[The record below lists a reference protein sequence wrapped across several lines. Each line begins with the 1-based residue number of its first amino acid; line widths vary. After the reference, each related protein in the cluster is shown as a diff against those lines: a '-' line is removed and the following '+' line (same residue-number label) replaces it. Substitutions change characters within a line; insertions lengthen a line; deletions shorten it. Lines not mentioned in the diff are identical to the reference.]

1 MFDHMTTYTP
11 SPQHEEL
18 SVYSMTT
25 ASAAAG
31 CALGLLFGRG
41 MSRKSSNISALT
53 LLAAGA
59 LIAGPALADM
69 IKRAANRPGTERGS
83 QRRLEG
89 IRDGSLPEGA
99 EIYAL
104 EEGVA
109 A

>member
-1 MFDHMTTYTP
+1 MTTYAP

-18 SVYSMTT
+18 SVYALTT
-25 ASAAAG
+25 AAAAAG
-31 CALGLLFGRG
+31 CALGVLFGRG
-41 MSRKSSNISALT
+41 MGRKSANVSALT

-59 LIAGPALADM
+59 LIAGPAIADV

-83 QRRLEG
+83 QRRLDG
-89 IRDGSLPEGA
+89 IRDGALPEGA

-104 EEGVA
+104 DDGVA

>member
-1 MFDHMTTYTP
+1 MTTYTP

-18 SVYSMTT
+18 SVYTLTT

-41 MSRKSSNISALT
+41 MRRKPANISALT

-59 LIAGPALADM
+59 LIAGPAIADV
-69 IKRAANRPGTERGS
+69 IRRAANRPGTERGS
-83 QRRLEG
+83 QRRLDG
-89 IRDGSLPEGA
+89 IRDGSLPDGA
-99 EIYAL
+99 EIFAL
-104 EEGVA
+104 DDSVA

>member
-1 MFDHMTTYTP
+1 MINYSP

-18 SVYSMTT
+18 SVYALATS
-25 ASAAAG
+25 AAAAG

-41 MSRKSSNISALT
+41 MGRKSANISALT

-59 LIAGPALADM
+59 LVAAPAIADV
-69 IKRAANRPGTERGS
+69 IRRAANRPGTERGS
-83 QRRLEG
+83 QRRLDG

-104 EEGVA
+104 DDNVA